1 MRSKDQTDLI
11 ESIKLVTNG
20 LPKFAYKQLT
30 QQISTENAVT
40 IIEFIKCQKT
50 EINPSDSYKNLAI
63 RSLIILI
70 KYFKSKNFKQ
80 LTNINII
87 NYLDSL
93 RESEQV
99 DPTHKW
105 IGTYNLRRQL
115 FLKFFKWLHDPT
127 EEAKKRKIPV
137 DDDVAIIVLYEIP
150 SVAT

>member
-1 MRSKDQTDLI
+1 LRSKDQTDLI

-80 LTNINII
+80 LTRINII

-93 RESEQV
+93 RKTEQV

-115 FLKFFKWLHDPT
+115 FLKFIKWLHDPT
-127 EEAKKRKIPV
+127 EEAKKRKIPEV
-137 DDDVAIIVLYEIP
+137 MRDIP
-150 SVAT
+150 SLKRKEQSR